1 MARRWSVAAWAA
13 SQSAVSLLVVRL
25 LVVANVL
32 VLTAVGGL
40 CLAFAA
46 PPAGV
51 VGAALSWALVASLL
65 RLLPYTNPR
74 RRDHSRW

>member
-25 LVVANVL
+25 LLVANAL

>member
-13 SQSAVSLLVVRL
+13 SQSPVSLLAVRL

-32 VLTAVGGL
+32 VLAAVGGL

-46 PPAGV
+46 EPAGAT
-51 VGAALSWALVASLL
+51 GAGLSWAAVALLL

-74 RRDHSRW
+74 RRDRRRW